1 MGAAVIEYRRALA
14 ENPNSVPILNKLSSV
29 LIGLDQ
35 EKEAQELLIRARDLS
50 PDHPTV
56 YTTLGKIYLKQKDLK
71 SAMESF
77 QTVIQIN
84 PFNPEAHLGLAE
96 AYEILGEK
104 ERGSKEREV
113 AKKLMR

>member
-1 MGAAVIEYRRALA
+1 M
-14 ENPNSVPILNKLSSV
+14 
-29 LIGLDQ
+29 
-35 EKEAQELLIRARDLS
+35 IRARDLS

-56 YTTLGKIYLKQKDLK
+56 YTTLGKIYLKHKDLE

-96 AYEILGEK
+96 VYEILGE
-104 ERGSKEREV
+104 RRE
-113 AKKLMR
+113 ARKKGRLPRN